1 MAQRGF
7 VRKRGRTWTAYWHVD
22 AAGGSR
28 QRSKGGFLTRGEAQ
42 AYLTETLAAI
52 RAGLFTEVNR
62 ITLGEY
68 LLERWLPSRKPALR
82 PSTYDRSLG
91 NIRLHIA
98 PALGH
103 VRLQQLTVDHLDQ
116 FYASQLSEGNRSG
129 VRAGLSPKSVRY
141 LHTILH
147 RALRDAMR
155 KNLVVRNVADAAD
168 PPKLRRPAEGIRT
181 WSASQLRDF
190 LDATT
195 DHPLGVVFLVAAT
208 TGMRRGEVLGLRW
221 MDVDFDV
228 ARLAVRQT
236 ILCVRYEIVV
246 GSPKTAR
253 GNRSI
258 AIDRTTVEALRR
270 LRRGRATDPLDA
282 LVFAR
287 PDGRPYHPDYVS
299 QTFDRTVARL
309 GLPRIRLHDLR
320 HTHATLGLAAGIPT
334 KVMSDRLGHATTAF
348 TQDVYMHAIP
358 QLEADAAEQI
368 AATIFATEPGD
379 KAVTPAPTDQADG

>member
-7 VRKRGRTWTAYWHVD
+7 VRKRGRTSTAYWHVEG
-22 AAGGSR
+22 AGGPR

-42 AYLTETLAAI
+42 AHLTETLAAI
-52 RAGLFTEVNR
+52 HAGLFTEANR

-82 PSTYDRSLG
+82 PSTYDSYLT
-91 NIRLHIA
+91 NIRLHIV

-103 VRLQQLTVDHLDQ
+103 IRLQQLTVDHLDR
-116 FYASQLSEGNRSG
+116 FYASQLSDGNRRG
-129 VRAGLSPKSVRY
+129 ARAGLSPKTVRH

-147 RALRDAMR
+147 RALRDAVR

-168 PPKLRRPAEGIRT
+168 PPKLRRPSEGIRT
-181 WSASQLRDF
+181 WTASQLREF
-190 LDATT
+190 LDATS
-195 DHPLGVVFLVAAT
+195 DHPLGVVFLIAAT

-221 MDVDFDV
+221 TDVDLDA
-228 ARLAVRQT
+228 ARIAVRQT
-236 ILCVRYEIVV
+236 VLAVRYQVIV

-258 AIDRTTVEALRR
+258 AIDQITVEALRR
-270 LRRGRATDPLDA
+270 LRSAHEVDALDA
-282 LVFAR
+282 LVFGR
-287 PDGRPYHPDYVS
+287 PDGRPHHPDYVS
-299 QTFDRTVARL
+299 QTFERTVARL

-358 QLEADAAEQI
+358 PLEADAAERI
-368 AATIFATEPGD
+368 AAMIFATEAGD
-379 KAVTPAPTDQADG
+379 KAVTPAPTLRADE